1 MNLCTRASRDR
12 SCLTDRQDIVQST
25 SRVFAKSF
33 RDLALE
39 KCYRGVSS
47 ASRRDCRILDSLH
60 CDTLDLL
67 NPLLVNEEVN
77 RKSAVASGLPRN
89 VRIQPYKPWR
99 IGGLEPLTQQFLKK
113 NSRSVSGAS
122 THLGIRVIDTDM
134 EFSNVR
140 SLLGEQGYFRSPHI
154 RI

>member
-25 SRVFAKSF
+25 SRVFAKSS
-33 RDLALE
+33 RNLASE
-39 KCYRGVSS
+39 KCYRRVSS
-47 ASRRDCRILDSLH
+47 MIRRDCRLLDSFH
-60 CDTLDLL
+60 CDALDPFNL
-67 NPLLVNEEVN
+67 LLVNEEVN

-89 VRIQPYKPWR
+89 VRIQPYKPWKVGR
-99 IGGLEPLTQQFLKK
+99 LEPPTQQFLKK

-140 SLLGEQGYFRSPHI
+140 SLLGEQGYFCSPLL